1 MTSAAIPITG
11 GGASVLAGAATGAQ
25 QKGES
30 ITDQL
35 VMEVLKN
42 SATNFDMATA
52 VQTRPQLILP
62 QPLPAKQYNE
72 NAQPIGNVQA
82 TTRSGQKRNDMNNF
96 LTTLG
101 NVVKGGINQKNQ
113 RDERDLMADL
123 AIIQAAASNPDD
135 PHNKA
140 ILDAM
145 AQDPKKMKRLQKAL
159 GYNPLSGEA
168 PPPEAKTL
176 QKFGAQQVIK
186 QGIGGKV
193 QGQPQQPPAGGA
205 MQNLLSRM
213 PNTPQLNPLVM
224 IQGELIKAGILPKAD
239 TKLSA
244 LSDLTKEVMTNET
257 KYAEIKQKADAS
269 NNKILADYMRSI
281 DIAKQKLELEQLKQK
296 EATKRA
302 NIRAGATLGSAK
314 IRANAE
320 VEAAKIRGQSVRD
333 RYASTHTTQETQR
346 LDKAI
351 KNIDADIKNLDV
363 QIATARTMKDDTKLK
378 ALMEEQETKKALKTA
393 LEQKET
399 GKDNSPTGLLSGS
412 GSSDEDE
419 MDEEERI
426 F

>member
-1 MTSAAIPITG
+1 MAFETIGSSVGSI
-11 GGASVLAGAATGAQ
+11 ASAATGAQ
-25 QKGES
+25 SSSQS
-30 ITDQL
+30 LSDQL

-42 SATNFDMATA
+42 SATNFDMASA
-52 VQTRPQLILP
+52 IQNRPQLILP
-62 QPLPAKQYNE
+62 QPLPARQFPTDT
-72 NAQPIGNVQA
+72 QPIGNVTA

-113 RDERDLMADL
+113 QNERDLMADL
-123 AIIQAAASNPDD
+123 AIIQAAASNPND

-159 GYNPLSGEA
+159 GYNPLSGET

-186 QGIGGKV
+186 QGIGG
-193 QGQPQQPPAGGA
+193 QDSQQPQGNGQPQAGSA

-224 IQGELIKAGILPKAD
+224 IQGEMIKAGILPKAD
-239 TKLSA
+239 TKLTA
-244 LSDLTKEVMTNET
+244 LSDLTKEVMTSET
-257 KYAEIKQKADAS
+257 KYAEIKQKAEAS
-269 NNKILADYMRSI
+269 NNKILSDYLRSI
-281 DIAKQKLELEQLKQK
+281 DAAKQKLELEKLKQT
-296 EATKRA
+296 EATKRS
-302 NIRAGATLGSAK
+302 NIRAGATIGSAK
-314 IRANAE
+314 IRSAAE
-320 VEAAKIRGQSVRD
+320 IEAAKIRASSTRD
-333 RYASTHTTQETQR
+333 RYASTHTKEETAR

-351 KNIDADIKNLDV
+351 KNIDSDIKNLDV
-363 QIATARTMKDDTKLK
+363 QIATARTMKDDAKLK
-378 ALMEEQETKKALKTA
+378 SLMEEQETKKALKTA
-393 LEQKET
+393 LEQTET
-399 GKDNSPTGLLSGS
+399 KDTSPTGLLLGS
-412 GSSDEDE
+412 GSSDEDQ